1 MPEPRTQRRAAAVAL
16 VLAASA
22 ALAGCTHAE
31 AKSDVSAT
39 AQASAET
46 LAWPKA
52 VDPAQ
57 ADGPFYVV
65 WTAVEETSD
74 GPAKLQPEIDKLSKA
89 GYQVLPWDPSCQ
101 SGAEEQL
108 AGLTGYKDPLAVG
121 VAFTTARDAG
131 VFDTLYHG
139 LGGSTKSVT
148 QGTYTCAK

>member
-1 MPEPRTQRRAAAVAL
+1 MPEPRTQRRVAAVAL
-16 VLAASA
+16 VLAACA
-22 ALAGCTHAE
+22 ALAGCTHAD
-31 AKSDVSAT
+31 AKPHAAATKQPSAD
-39 AQASAET
+39 A

-57 ADGPFYVV
+57 ANGQFYVV

-74 GPAKLQPEIDKLSKA
+74 GPTKLQPEIDKLAKA

-101 SGAEEQL
+101 SGAKEQL
-108 AGLTGYKDPLAVG
+108 AALTGYKDPLGVG
-121 VAFTTARDAG
+121 VAFGSARDAG

-139 LGGSTKSVT
+139 AGGSTKSVT